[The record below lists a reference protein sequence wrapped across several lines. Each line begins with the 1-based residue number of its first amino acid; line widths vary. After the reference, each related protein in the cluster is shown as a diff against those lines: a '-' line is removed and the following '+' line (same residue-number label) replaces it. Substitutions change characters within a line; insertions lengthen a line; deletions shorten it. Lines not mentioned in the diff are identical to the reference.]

1 MKGEEITIAGLI
13 KRIESGERKNIRLRN
28 WELARLFGVYE
39 AAIRANV
46 KAIIQGKVIIPDS
59 DLEFVQMGKTC
70 LPVVHGLEM
79 IIALA
84 FRLHSPDADKLR
96 KWTMDKIVHQAD
108 NKIIVFGINNL
119 QILN

>member
-1 MKGEEITIAGLI
+1 MKGEEITVAGLI

-39 AAIRANV
+39 QTIRANV
-46 KAIIQGKVIIPDS
+46 KAIIQSNVIMPDS
-59 DLEFVQMGKTC
+59 DSEFVQMGETC
-70 LPVVHGLEM
+70 LPIVHGLEM

-84 FRLHSPDADKLR
+84 FQLHSPDADRLR
-96 KWTMDKIVHQAD
+96 KWTIEKIAHRTG
-108 NKIIVFGINNL
+108 NRLIVFGISNL